1 MRSSITVTGDAD
13 AVLAWSRYET
23 LSLWKTWS
31 PQISDVI
38 AASPTLATGLT
49 GLVVGPLGV
58 RVPFEVLD
66 VDAEAME
73 WRWHVRY
80 GPVRATLEHT
90 VRPAPGGCST
100 GLVIDGPAAVV
111 LGYRPLAQLAL
122 KRLVR
127 QDL

>member
-13 AVLAWSRYET
+13 PSLAWSRYEH
-23 LSLWKTWS
+23 LVLWPTWS

-38 AASPTLATGLT
+38 AATPSLSTGLT
-49 GLVVGPLGV
+49 VLVVGPLGV

-66 VDAEAME
+66 VDTEAME
-73 WRWHVRY
+73 WRWRVQY
-80 GPVRATLEHT
+80 GPAQATLEHT

-100 GLVIDGPAAVV
+100 GLVIDGPAFVV

-122 KRLVR
+122 RRLVR
-127 QDL
+127 RDL

>member
-1 MRSSITVTGDAD
+1 MRSSITVTGDAEP
-13 AVLAWSRYET
+13 AIAWSRYEN
-23 LSLWKTWS
+23 LSLWPTWS

-38 AASPTLATGLT
+38 AATPTLSTGLT

-80 GPVRATLEHT
+80 GPVQATLEHT
-90 VRPAPGGCST
+90 VRSAPGGCAT
-100 GLVIDGPAAVV
+100 GLVIDGPALVV

-122 KRLVR
+122 GRLVR
-127 QDL
+127 RDL

>member
-1 MRSSITVTGDAD
+1 MRSSIAVTGDAD
-13 AVLAWSRYET
+13 PALAWSRYEH
-23 LSLWKTWS
+23 LSLWPTWS

-38 AASPTLATGLT
+38 AASPTLSTGLT

-73 WRWHVRY
+73 WRWHVRF
-80 GPVRATLEHT
+80 GPVHATLEHT
-90 VRPAPGGCST
+90 VRTAPGGCMT
-100 GLVIDGPAAVV
+100 GLVIDGPAFVV